1 MNLDYRKL
9 EEYISKENVK
19 YDEPMSKYTT
29 AKIGGPADILVT
41 PTSTYDI
48 INSVKFAK
56 ENNLKITVIGNGSKL
71 IVRDEGIRGLV
82 IKITSKL
89 SNYEVKGE
97 YIIAEAGITL
107 PRLAIIA
114 KDNSLSGLEFAA
126 GIPGCLGGS
135 VFMNAGAYG
144 SEMSAIVE
152 ETTYLDKNLKIKI
165 MKAKDHNFGYRTS
178 YFKENE
184 EDMDIILSVK
194 LKLVKGD
201 KEEIAR
207 KNKENND
214 SRRSKQPLEWPSA
227 GSTFKRPPGYF
238 VGKLIDD
245 AGLRGKRI
253 GGAMVSEKHSG
264 FIVNVDNAKAKDVLD
279 LIELIQTVV
288 KEKFDV
294 DLEPEIKI
302 IGG

>member
-1 MNLDYRKL
+1 MKDKKI
-9 EEYISKENVK
+9 EEYISKEKLRYNESMAK
-19 YDEPMSKYTT
+19 HTT

-41 PTSTYDI
+41 PASVYDV
-48 INSVKFAK
+48 INAVKYAK

-71 IVRDEGIRGLV
+71 LVRDEGIRGMV

-89 SNYEVKGE
+89 SNYEIKGE
-97 YIIAEAGITL
+97 DIIAEAGITL

-152 ETTYLDKNLKIKI
+152 ETTYLDKNLNIRI
-165 MKAKDHNFGYRTS
+165 LKAKEHNFGYRTS
-178 YFKENE
+178 YFRDNE
-184 EDMDIILSVK
+184 SDGDIILSVK

-201 KEEIAR
+201 KEEIA
-207 KNKENND
+207 KLMKENND
-214 SRRSKQPLEWPSA
+214 SRKAKQPLEWPSA
-227 GSTFKRPPGYF
+227 GSTFKRPTGYF

-245 AGLRGKRI
+245 AGLRGKKI

-264 FIVNVDNAKAKDVLD
+264 FIVNVDHAKAQDVLD
-279 LIELIQTVV
+279 LIHLIQNEV
-288 KEKFDV
+288 KQKFSV
-294 DLEPEIKI
+294 DLETEIKI